1 MIVEFSIVPI
11 GKGEEL
17 GELVAKIVDMVDVS
31 GLPYQLTAMGT
42 LVEGEWDDI
51 MELIKE
57 CHFKMRQYSSRVLT
71 LISIDDRA
79 KAKSRLK
86 GKVNEVEEILGRELK
101 K

>member
-17 GELVAKIVDMVDVS
+17 GELVAKIVDIVDAS

-71 LISIDDRA
+71 LISIDDRE

-86 GKVNEVEEILGRELK
+86 GKVTEVEEILGRELK

>member
-17 GELVAKIVDMVDVS
+17 GELVAKIVDIVDVS

-71 LISIDDRA
+71 LISIDDRE

-86 GKVNEVEEILGRELK
+86 GKVTEVEEILGRELK

>member
-1 MIVEFSIVPI
+1 MIAEFSLVPI

-17 GELVAKIVDMVDVS
+17 GELVAKIVDIVDVS

-71 LISIDDRA
+71 LISIDDRE

>member
-17 GELVAKIVDMVDVS
+17 GELVAKIVDIVDVS

-71 LISIDDRA
+71 RISIDDRE
-79 KAKSRLK
+79 KAKNRLK

>member
-1 MIVEFSIVPI
+1 MIAEFSLVPI

-17 GELVAKIVDMVDVS
+17 GELVAKIVDIVDVS

-71 LISIDDRA
+71 LISIDDREN
-79 KAKSRLK
+79 AKSRLK